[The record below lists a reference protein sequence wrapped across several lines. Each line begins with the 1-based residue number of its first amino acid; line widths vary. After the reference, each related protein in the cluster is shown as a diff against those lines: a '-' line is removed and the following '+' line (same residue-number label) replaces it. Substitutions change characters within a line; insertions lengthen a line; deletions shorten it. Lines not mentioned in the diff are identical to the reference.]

1 MFKSAL
7 VCLPLM
13 TTLLTVTTADARPL
27 PLPLA
32 KATMIHSDGS
42 PAGKVTLAK
51 RGGHLLLLVNLTGL
65 TPGEHG
71 LHFHSVGTCEGPNF
85 TSAGGHLNPE
95 GHQHGLLN
103 PMGSHLGD
111 LPNFTADAQG
121 NAKTQIDLDQLP
133 EKLAPQIFDA
143 DGTAI
148 VVHASTDDY
157 KTDPS
162 GNSGG
167 RIACG
172 VLRKP

>member
-1 MFKSAL
+1 MFKPAIFCVPMVTAML
-7 VCLPLM
+7 VA
-13 TTLLTVTTADARPL
+13 TTADARPL
-27 PLPLA
+27 PKPLA
-32 KATMIHSDGS
+32 KASLVHSDGS

-51 RGGHLLLLVNLTGL
+51 RDGHLLLLVDLTGL
-65 TPGEHG
+65 KPGEHG
-71 LHFHSVGTCEGPNF
+71 LHFHAVGTCEGPSF
-85 TSAGGHLNPE
+85 TSAGSHLNPE

-111 LPNFTADAQG
+111 LPNFVADAQG
-121 NAKTQIDLDQLP
+121 NARTQIDLDQLP
-133 EKLAPQIFDA
+133 EKLMPQIFDA
-143 DGTAI
+143 DGTAL

>member
-1 MFKSAL
+1 MFKSAMFGISLLPALL
-7 VCLPLM
+7 VGSA
-13 TTLLTVTTADARPL
+13 VDARTSSS
-27 PLPLA
+27 PLA
-32 KATMIHSDGS
+32 KATLVHSDGS
-42 PAGKVTLAK
+42 PAGKVMLAK
-51 RGGHLLLLVNLTGL
+51 RDGHLLLDIALTGL

-71 LHFHSVGTCEGPNF
+71 VHFHAVGKCEGPNF

-111 LPNFTADAQG
+111 LPNFIADAQG
-121 NAKTQIDLDQLP
+121 NAKTQINLDQLP
-133 EKLAPQIFDA
+133 AKLVPQIFDA

-148 VVHASTDDY
+148 IVHAATDDY

-172 VLRKP
+172 VLRRP